1 MKPPSPTHQLK
12 NAKGLFVESHTW
24 GILSVAVADHLR
36 EHALPLMQSQGK
48 APLADYVKTLDL
60 LQGLPKLVAYQEV
73 EFPDAIYDEKAH
85 KAYLAKKAKNDH
97 SYNYRQADWMLCHG
111 WKTIG
116 SAKGA
121 SSQFTATPCSSPKE
135 AGWLDIAE
143 VAKRAGL
150 IDDMLNAVGIEPIAQ
165 GHRFTGAATVAK
177 KSRDIV
183 FEKIEPTNQYAETES
198 FLLFVAGR
206 GYLDDKGSTGPLSRA
221 RGFESAAAAAR
232 TAGSRKLS
240 SWKIVK
246 SHVSVTE
253 AIEFKGDSPSDEMSS
268 AVAYAEA
275 KALARALDT
284 ASIEKLRERLAEL
297 EAKEGGPDKPAPRAS
312 RL

>member
-1 MKPPSPTHQLK
+1 MTSPEATHQLK

-24 GILSVAVADHLR
+24 GILSVAVAEHLR
-36 EHALPLMQSQGK
+36 EHALPLMEAQGK
-48 APLADYVKTLDL
+48 APLADYVKALDL
-60 LQGLPKLVAYQEV
+60 VQGLPMLVAHIEV
-73 EFPDAIYDEKAH
+73 EFPDAIYNAQAH
-85 KAYLAKKAKNDH
+85 KTYLDKKAKKDY
-97 SYNYRQADWMLCHG
+97 SYNYRQADRMLCYG
-111 WKTIG
+111 WKSIG

-121 SSQFTATPCSSPKE
+121 SSRASSVSVGSPKE
-135 AGWLDIAE
+135 AGWLDIDE
-143 VAKRAGL
+143 VAKRSGL
-150 IDDMLNAVGIEPIAQ
+150 IDDMLKTVGIEPI
-165 GHRFTGAATVAK
+165 GDDPRFSGAATVAK
-177 KSRDIV
+177 RSKDIV

-198 FLLFVAGR
+198 FLLFVGGR

-246 SHVSVTE
+246 SQVSVTE
-253 AIEFKGDSPSDEMSS
+253 TIEFKGDTHSDEMSG

-275 KALARALDT
+275 KAMARALDS

-297 EAKEGGPDKPAPRAS
+297 EAKEGGPAKPAPRKS
-312 RL
+312 SL

>member
-1 MKPPSPTHQLK
+1 MKLPEPTHQLK

-24 GILSVAVADHLR
+24 GILSVAVAQHLR
-36 EHALPLMQSQGK
+36 EHALPLMDKQGK

-60 LQGLPKLVAYQEV
+60 VQGLPTLVAHMEV
-73 EFPDAIYDEKAH
+73 EFPDALYDAKAH
-85 KAYLAKKAKNDH
+85 KAYLAQKAKKDY
-97 SYNYRQADWMLCHG
+97 SYNCRQSEWMLCHG

-121 SSQFTATPCSSPKE
+121 SSHATATSCSSPKE
-135 AGWLDIAE
+135 SGWLDIAE

-150 IDDMLNAVGIEPIAQ
+150 IDDMLKAVGIEPI
-165 GHRFTGAATVAK
+165 GEDPRFTGAATVAK
-177 KSRDIV
+177 RSKDIV

-246 SHVSVTE
+246 SQVSVTE
-253 AIEFKGDSPSDEMSS
+253 TVEFKGDSPSVEMSS

-275 KALARALDT
+275 KAMARALDS

-297 EAKEGGPDKPAPRAS
+297 EAKEGGPAKPAPRKS
-312 RL
+312 SL